1 MEIWFLQDMNRLE
14 LERSEIKHLAE
25 SAEWLRA
32 TNWVLDG
39 ELGIDATIYVHGHN
53 YQVRLSYPTIFP
65 SAPPTVSP
73 IKSEDNWSTH
83 QYSNGTLCLEWGPD
97 NWHPGITGAQVLK
110 SAYKLLH
117 IENPLGSDRSEIA
130 PSRHHLSLGQ
140 TLRNRYC
147 RFYVGKELANYI
159 NNLPNGAEGKLE
171 FSIHWQS
178 ESCLALI
185 QQIKFTEMSAQKDI
199 SIPKG
204 VCGSKEKG
212 TTKNGV
218 FYTTR
223 MPSDS
228 LSEIRELKEIEEVLN
243 QAGIKSLEFPSQ
255 DDDIEDKNLSFGI
268 LLIDSQEQLHF
279 FLLFNF
285 EEGKVFHFTL
295 IISDSSNTASRIPIE
310 LQELSDKSV
319 CIVGLGSIGS
329 KIAVSL
335 ARMGVSRFLL
345 VDEDIFLPE
354 NVCRHVL
361 DWQNIGEHKVDA
373 IKEKLHLIAS
383 DIEVDVSPLHLTG
396 QESTSGFNATLD
408 RLGKY
413 DLIINAT
420 ANARVFNLTAAV
432 AKTYSKPLVWMEV
445 FAGGI
450 GGLIARSR
458 PQHDPNPHSM
468 KAAYHQFAVENPAP
482 QIAIA
487 DNYTAFDPEDENILS
502 ASDADVGVIASQA
515 TRLAVDT
522 LLKKESSVFPY
533 SMYLIGLSQSWVFK
547 APFHTIPID
556 TSNLPEKQS
565 DENMTSEMISDNLKF
580 LGDLVK
586 TTENEDSSS

>member
-1 MEIWFLQDMNRLE
+1 
-14 LERSEIKHLAE
+14 
-25 SAEWLRA
+25 
-32 TNWVLDG
+32 
-39 ELGIDATIYVHGHN
+39 
-53 YQVRLSYPTIFP
+53 
-65 SAPPTVSP
+65 
-73 IKSEDNWSTH
+73 
-83 QYSNGTLCLEWGPD
+83 
-97 NWHPGITGAQVLK
+97 
-110 SAYKLLH
+110 
-117 IENPLGSDRSEIA
+117 
-130 PSRHHLSLGQ
+130 
-140 TLRNRYC
+140 
-147 RFYVGKELANYI
+147 
-159 NNLPNGAEGKLE
+159 
-171 FSIHWQS
+171 
-178 ESCLALI
+178 
-185 QQIKFTEMSAQKDI
+185 MSAQKDI

-212 TTKNGV
+212 TIKNGV

-228 LSEIRELKEIEEVLN
+228 LSEIRELKEIEEVLDR
-243 QAGIKSLEFPSQ
+243 AGITSLEFPSQ

-285 EEGKVFHFTL
+285 EEGKVFHFTP

-329 KIAVSL
+329 IIAVSL

-383 DIEVDVSPLHLTG
+383 DIEVDVSRLHLIG
-396 QESTSGFNATLD
+396 QESTSGFSATLD

-420 ANARVFNLTAAV
+420 ANAQVFNLTAAV

-450 GGLIARSR
+450 GGLIARCR
-458 PQHDPNPHSM
+458 PQDDPNPHSM
-468 KAAYHQFAVENPAP
+468 KAAYHQFAIENPAP
-482 QIAIA
+482 QMAIA

-502 ASDADVGVIASQA
+502 ASDADVSVIASQA

-522 LLKKESSVFPY
+522 LLEKEPTKFPY
-533 SMYLIGLSQSWVFK
+533 SMYLIGLSKSWVFK
-547 APFHTIPID
+547 APFHTIPIN
-556 TSNLPEKQS
+556 TRNLPELQT
-565 DENMTSEMISDNLKF
+565 DETMTPEMISNSLNF
-580 LGDLVK
+580 LSNLVK
-586 TTENEDSSS
+586 KAENENSSS